1 MRTTICLLLGSATA
15 VLAAP
20 ALAPAWAEAP
30 PRVTADALPSA
41 VTVYPD
47 QASVTRTAS
56 VTIPAGDSI
65 VIVGGVP
72 AGLVADSV
80 NARGKAVGV
89 VTIGSVETRQ
99 VTFDRNAL
107 AERGAA
113 VQAKLRALD
122 DRIAGVDVTL
132 ASLDAERRLLE
143 SLAAGA
149 AEGRPPAPP
158 TGPEPKARLADDPAA
173 WKAARIAVR
182 DGIAEIGEA
191 TRTANAARAALERE
205 KSALGAEQSAT
216 TRPATGTLEIAI
228 AVNAGTATT
237 LELSVTYQVRGAS
250 WHPVYE
256 ARLDSASGTLALRE
270 EAAVVQR
277 TGEDWNTVAVTLS
290 TARPSAGI
298 QPPGLQPWR
307 IALYEPQPAPP
318 RPVAP
323 MVAMAPPP
331 PPAPAQAARA
341 KIANAQD
348 AAVEAEP
355 IPVEAQQAA
364 ATMAATGLS
373 VEYGIPGRSGIPSDG
388 AEHRV
393 RIADMTAVAKLAATS
408 VPRLD
413 PHAYLQA
420 RFSSPAP
427 VPMLPGPVAL
437 YLDATFVGRI
447 QAGLVRPG
455 EPITWP
461 FGPDDRIKVTF
472 ESQEQ
477 KKSTEG
483 WSIIGSKKVTQAAQ
497 GLVTLRNFHDQPIE
511 ITAFDQAPVSGDV
524 ELVVT
529 TSADPQPTTRDVD
542 DKPGVLAWIATYAPK
557 EERKI
562 RFGWQITAPEGR
574 PVTGLR

>member
-1 MRTTICLLLGSATA
+1 MRTIAGLLFGSAA
-15 VLAAP
+15 AFLATP
-20 ALAPAWAEAP
+20 VWADAP
-30 PRVTADALPSA
+30 PRVGANATPSA
-41 VTVYPD
+41 VTVYPE

-56 VTIPAGDSI
+56 VDIPAGDSV
-65 VIVGGVP
+65 VIVGSVP
-72 AGLVADSV
+72 AGVVADSV
-80 NARGKAVGV
+80 NARGKAIGA

-122 DRIAGVDVTL
+122 ERIAGVDVTL
-132 ASLDAERRLLE
+132 AGLAAERSLLDR
-143 SLAAGA
+143 LAAAA
-149 AEGRPPAPP
+149 AEGRPPSPP

-173 WKAARIAVR
+173 WKAARVAIR
-182 DGIAEIGEA
+182 DGTVEIGEA
-191 TRTANAARAALERE
+191 TRAGTAARADLQRE
-205 KSALGAEQSAT
+205 KAALDNELRAAT
-216 TRPATGTLEIAI
+216 IPATGTLEIAI
-228 AVNAGTATT
+228 VVAASTATT
-237 LELSVTYQVRGAS
+237 LELSVTYQVRGAN

-256 ARLDSASGTLALRE
+256 ARLDSASGKLALRE

-277 TGEDWNTVAVTLS
+277 TGEDWSNVAVILS
-290 TARPSAGI
+290 TARPSAGV
-298 QPPGLQPWR
+298 QPPVLQPWR
-307 IALYEPQPAPP
+307 IALYEPQAA
-318 RPVAP
+318 RPSAVGP
-323 MVAMAPPP
+323 MTAMAPPRAS
-331 PPAPAQAARA
+331 APVAVAKAAD
-341 KIANAQD
+341 AQD
-348 AAVEAEP
+348 AVAEAET
-355 IPVEAQQAA
+355 IPLEARRAA

-373 VEYGIPGRSGIPSDG
+373 VEYVIPGRSGIPSDG

-393 RIADMTAVAKLAATS
+393 RIADMDATAKLAANT

-420 RFSSPAP
+420 RFTSPAP

-437 YLDATFVGRI
+437 YLDNTFVGRT
-447 QAGLVRPG
+447 QSSLVRPG

-461 FGPDDRIKVTF
+461 FGPDDRVKVTF
-472 ESQEQ
+472 ENQEQ

-483 WSIIGSKKVTQAAQ
+483 WSIVGSKKVTQAAQ
-497 GLVTLRNFHDQPIE
+497 GLVTIRNFHDQPIE
-511 ITAFDQAPVSGDV
+511 ITALDQAPVSGDAD
-524 ELVVT
+524 LVVT
-529 TSADPQPTTRDVD
+529 TTADPQPTTRDVD

>member
-15 VLAAP
+15 ALAAP
-20 ALAPAWAEAP
+20 AWADAP
-30 PRVTADALPSA
+30 PKVTADARPSA

-47 QASVTRTAS
+47 QASVIRVAS
-56 VTIPAGDSI
+56 VAIPAGDST

-80 NARGKAVGV
+80 NARGRAVGA

-113 VQAKLRALD
+113 VQARLRALD

-132 ASLDAERRLLE
+132 ASLAAERRLLE
-143 SLAAGA
+143 SLAAAA

-158 TGPEPKARLADDPAA
+158 TGSEPKARLADDPAA

-182 DGIAEIGEA
+182 EGTAEIGEA
-191 TRTANAARAALERE
+191 TRTATAARTELQRDKAALE
-205 KSALGAEQSAT
+205 AEQGAT

-228 AVNAGTATT
+228 EVNATTATT

-256 ARLDSASGTLALRE
+256 ARLDSASGKLAIRE

-277 TGEDWNTVAVTLS
+277 TGEDWSNVAVTLS

-298 QPPGLQPWR
+298 QPPVLQPWR
-307 IALYEPQPAPP
+307 IALYEP
-318 RPVAP
+318 PVAQSRPSAP
-323 MVAMAPPP
+323 MMAMAPS
-331 PPAPAQAARA
+331 PAPAAAARA

-348 AAVEAEP
+348 AVVDAEP

-364 ATMAATGLS
+364 ATMSATGLS
-373 VEYGIPGRSGIPSDG
+373 VEYVIPGRSGIPSDG

-393 RIADMTAVAKLAATS
+393 RIADMDAAAKLAATT

-420 RFSSPAP
+420 RFSSPTP

-437 YLDATFVGRI
+437 YLDATFVGRT
-447 QAGLVRPG
+447 QSSLVRPG

-461 FGPDDRIKVTF
+461 FGPDDRVKVTF
-472 ESQEQ
+472 ENQEQ

-497 GLVTLRNFHDQPIE
+497 GLVTVRNFHDQPIE
-511 ITAFDQAPVSGDV
+511 ITAFDQAPVSGDA
-524 ELVVT
+524 ELIVT
-529 TSADPQPTTRDVD
+529 TTADPQPTTKDVD

-557 EERKI
+557 EERRI
-562 RFGWQITAPEGR
+562 RFGWQITAPEDR

>member
-1 MRTTICLLLGSATA
+1 MRTNICLLLGSTAA

-20 ALAPAWAEAP
+20 AWPEAA
-30 PRVTADALPSA
+30 PRVTADAMPSA

-56 VTIPAGDSI
+56 ITISAGDST

-80 NARGKAVGV
+80 NARGKAVGA

-122 DRIAGVDVTL
+122 ERIAGVDVTL
-132 ASLDAERRLLE
+132 ASLAAERNLLDR
-143 SLAAGA
+143 LAAAA
-149 AEGRPPAPP
+149 AEGRPPSPP
-158 TGPEPKARLADDPAA
+158 TGSEPKARLADDPAA
-173 WKAARIAVR
+173 WKAARTAVR
-182 DGIAEIGEA
+182 DGTAEIGEA
-191 TRTANAARAALERE
+191 ARAATAARTELERE
-205 KSALGAEQSAT
+205 KAALDAEQNAAT
-216 TRPATGTLEIAI
+216 TPAIGTLAIAI
-228 AVNAGTATT
+228 AVAAGTATT

-256 ARLDSASGTLALRE
+256 ARLDSASGKLALRE

-277 TGEDWNTVAVTLS
+277 TGEDWSNVAVTLS

-298 QPPGLQPWR
+298 QPPVLLPWR
-307 IALYEPQPAPP
+307 IALYEPQLAQS

-323 MVAMAPPP
+323 MAAMAPPP
-331 PPAPAQAARA
+331 PPAPTPALARRA
-341 KIANAQD
+341 KAANAQD
-348 AAVEAEP
+348 AAEAEP
-355 IPVEAQQAA
+355 SPVEAQRAA
-364 ATMAATGLS
+364 ATMAAAGLS
-373 VEYGIPGRSGIPSDG
+373 VEYVIPGRSGIPSDG

-393 RIADMTAVAKLAATS
+393 RIADMDAVAKLAATT

-420 RFSSPAP
+420 RFSSPAL

-437 YLDATFVGRI
+437 YLDATFVGRL
-447 QAGLVRPG
+447 QSSLVRPG

-461 FGPDDRIKVTF
+461 FGPDDRVKVTF
-472 ESQEQ
+472 ENQEQ
-477 KKSTEG
+477 MKSTEG

-497 GLVTLRNFHDQPIE
+497 GLVTIRNFHDQPIE
-511 ITAFDQAPVSGDV
+511 ITAFDQAPVSGDA

-529 TSADPQPTTRDVD
+529 TTADPQPTARDVD
-542 DKPGVLAWIATYAPK
+542 DKPGVLGWIATYASK